1 MTPNHLQQAIA
12 RATAAG
18 DEVMVG
24 LLQRASQDYYPG
36 AAEINQLVG
45 NLWNS
50 GWGAADKQIGIIESE
65 FHETANDG
73 IAARDVY
80 ELRDGVGDLIFTT
93 LGLAHR
99 TGLNAAADYAQVV
112 ASQYSKFDPTE
123 EDALKTKAKY
133 DALGMATRYERR
145 QIPGTDDWVYVTF
158 SAKDQIDG
166 EGRKCGAGKW
176 LKSYRFAEPVFD
188 ELPAEVGS
196 KLYVAT
202 VDTANPA

>member
-18 DEVMVG
+18 DEVMVAFFNAPAR
-24 LLQRASQDYYPG
+24 LLPG

-50 GWGAADKQIGIIESE
+50 GWVPLTSRSASSKRVSRNGRRWHCRPRRVRASRWRG
-65 FHETANDG
+65 
-73 IAARDVY
+73 RP
-80 ELRDGVGDLIFTT
+80 DLHYPR
-93 LGLAHR
+93 LAHR

-133 DALGMATRYERR
+133 DALAWKPATSGGRCRHGR
-145 QIPGTDDWVYVTF
+145 LGLRHLL
-158 SAKDQIDG
+158 AKDQIDA
-166 EGRKCGAGKW
+166 RPQV
-176 LKSYRFAEPVFD
+176 RRR
-188 ELPAEVGS
+188 
-196 KLYVAT
+196 
-202 VDTANPA
+202 